1 MGLRGATTER
11 TTKAAA
17 AAAEA
22 LGEIRLAPVAP
33 AHRSY
38 NRQMR

>member
-11 TTKAAA
+11 TTKA